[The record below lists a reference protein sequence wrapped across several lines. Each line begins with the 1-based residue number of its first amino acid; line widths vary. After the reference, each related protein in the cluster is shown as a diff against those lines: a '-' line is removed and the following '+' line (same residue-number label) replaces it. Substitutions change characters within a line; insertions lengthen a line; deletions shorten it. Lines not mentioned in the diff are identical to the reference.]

1 MKQKFLGNIL
11 HTGGICYLDK
21 LSSVI
26 SILSDITQVIFWPIS
41 FSSKN
46 RSSNNLILEEELDFD
61 VRIQA
66 LPLKGNSALLTFSS
80 SHNEKIDLEWNFRVY
95 CPLWYTP
102 EILPR
107 WALIVIKGTS
117 SGDIFQ
123 EPAFAICNVIN
134 YLKID
139 VFSKSHKQFLLNT

>member
-1 MKQKFLGNIL
+1 MLE
-11 HTGGICYLDK
+11 
-21 LSSVI
+21 
-26 SILSDITQVIFWPIS
+26 
-41 FSSKN
+41 SK
-46 RSSNNLILEEELDFD
+46 
-61 VRIQA
+61 
-66 LPLKGNSALLTFSS
+66 PY
-80 SHNEKIDLEWNFRVY
+80 HNEKIDLEWNFRVY